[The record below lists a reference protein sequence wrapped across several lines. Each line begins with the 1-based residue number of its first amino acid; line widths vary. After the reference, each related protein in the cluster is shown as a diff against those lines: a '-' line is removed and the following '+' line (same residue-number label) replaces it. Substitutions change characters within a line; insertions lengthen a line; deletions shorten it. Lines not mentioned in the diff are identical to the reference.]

1 MNTINAAVGE
11 GRELVVDSVKGYS
24 GEHNAEMIAVDLS
37 GFAGYDSLSLI
48 HI

>member
-24 GEHNAEMIAVDLS
+24 GEHNAEMIAVRRGQETS
-37 GFAGYDSLSLI
+37 CRRR
-48 HI
+48 